1 MRNVLLVLLLV
12 VFPGV
17 SFAQQDEAVPK
28 SFNTAADAF
37 FFRAEVCG
45 STNANC
51 GTTAGTPT
59 NVINSPNFVK
69 GFVSFRVPTSQTYTV
84 YYLAPDIEG
93 ALNVTSIVS
102 QGPLSFTAGDTATLS
117 AQFSSLGSGVYKFTS
132 IVIGA
137 NGRATISEPYLFRY
151 CNAACIT
158 GP

>member
-1 MRNVLLVLLLV
+1 MKKLLLVLVFV
-12 VFPGV
+12 VSPGA
-17 SFAQQDEAVPK
+17 SYAQGDEAESR

-37 FFRAEVCG
+37 FFRSEVCG
-45 STNANC
+45 STNASC
-51 GTTAGTPT
+51 GTAAGTPT

-69 GFVSFRVPTSQTYTV
+69 GFVSFRVPTTQTYTV
-84 YYLAPDIEG
+84 YYLGPDIEG

-102 QGPLSFTAGDTATLS
+102 QGPVALNAGDTATLS
-117 AQFSSLGSGVYKFTS
+117 AQFSSLGSGVYKFIA

-137 NGRATISEPYLFRY
+137 NGRATMSEPYLFRY